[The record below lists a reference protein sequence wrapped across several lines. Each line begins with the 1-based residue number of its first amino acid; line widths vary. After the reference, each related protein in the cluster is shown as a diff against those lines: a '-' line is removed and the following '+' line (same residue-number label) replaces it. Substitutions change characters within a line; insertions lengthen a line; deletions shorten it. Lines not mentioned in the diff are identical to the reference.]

1 MSPIHLLLDALESLL
16 TLGRSAPHLYPAPA
30 LFPPD
35 SSIPIIRGD
44 ADITAEAP
52 LCAIAQ
58 IAASSERHAS
68 MSGLWDI
75 PVSARLV
82 LLARDESQPLAA
94 HQETIQSYAA
104 DLEGILTS
112 AMVIDPEGDPTD
124 PENWSSPAQR
134 LTTPDLRVHDIYK
147 VSLESDTEDNGD
159 IVLELKFTAFCSVP
173 Q

>member
-16 TLGRSAPHLYPAPA
+16 TSGRADPHLYPCPA

-44 ADITAEAP
+44 ADLATQAP

-58 IAASSERHAS
+58 IGPAAERHAPL
-68 MSGLWDI
+68 SGLWDI

-82 LLARDESQPLAA
+82 LLARDDSQTIAE
-94 HQETIQSYAA
+94 HQATLQSYAT

-112 AMVIDPEGDPTD
+112 ALVIDPDGDPTD
-124 PENWSSPAQR
+124 PENWSTPAQR
-134 LTTPDLRVHDIYK
+134 LTTPTLTVHDIFK
-147 VSLESDTEDNGD
+147 VFVEQDTEDNGD
-159 IVLELKFTAFCSVP
+159 LVLELKLTAFCTVP
-173 Q
+173 